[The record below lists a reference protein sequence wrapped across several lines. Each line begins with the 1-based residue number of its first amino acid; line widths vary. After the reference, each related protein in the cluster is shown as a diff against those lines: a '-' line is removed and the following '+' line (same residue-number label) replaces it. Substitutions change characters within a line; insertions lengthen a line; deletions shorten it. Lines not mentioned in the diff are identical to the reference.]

1 MNEKEYQKYQL
12 FSKLD
17 QHKWQIERSLH
28 IIDSGLNRIRSPY
41 ISMSFGKDSI
51 VMSHLIWS
59 HYPGTSP
66 MMYVNCGEFDEW
78 PDTPRVK
85 SEFLALFPSC
95 TFIELSAPSIW
106 EFYKSVGFYIQDEET
121 TPETRQAQRKYA
133 ASLGKVLD
141 SEANRRGYDGSFIGL
156 RAEESHTRYRLFA
169 MRGNLYY
176 AKTRDEWTC
185 CPLEKWTSKDIWAY
199 IVTNSLPYNELYD
212 LAPEGR
218 ELARN
223 GAMFGT
229 RSARYGRLVFF
240 KHVYPDL
247 FNRFADQFP
256 EARAY
261 V

>member
-1 MNEKEYQKYQL
+1 MNQDERELYLLY
-12 FSKLD
+12 SKLNS
-17 QHKWQIERSLH
+17 HKWQIEKSLH
-28 IIDSGLNRIRSPY
+28 VIERGLGKMTSPY

-51 VMSHLIWS
+51 VLSHLIWS
-59 HYPGTSP
+59 HYPQIP
-66 MMYVNCGEFDEW
+66 MMYVDCGKFDEW

-85 SEFLALFPSC
+85 KEFLAMFPKA
-95 TFIELSAPSIW
+95 ELTELTAPSIW

-121 TPETRQAQRKYA
+121 NKETRAAQREYA
-133 ASLGKVLD
+133 KSLGLALD
-141 SEANRRGYDGSFIGL
+141 GEAKRRGFDGSFIGL
-156 RAEESHTRYRLFA
+156 RREESDNRSRLFI

-176 AKTRDEWTC
+176 AKTRGAWAC
-185 CPLEKWTSKDIWAY
+185 HPLEKWTSKDIWAY
-199 IVTNSLPYNELYD
+199 IAKNNLPYNELYD

-229 RSARYGRLVFF
+229 RSARYGRLVFL
-240 KHVYPDL
+240 KKTYPDL
-247 FNRFADQFP
+247 FNRFAAEHP